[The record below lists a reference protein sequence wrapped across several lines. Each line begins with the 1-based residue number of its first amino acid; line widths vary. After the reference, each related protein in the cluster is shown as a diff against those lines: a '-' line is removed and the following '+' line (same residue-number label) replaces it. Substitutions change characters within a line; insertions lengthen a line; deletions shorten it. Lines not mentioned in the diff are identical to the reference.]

1 MSTMSNRLDTKI
13 VEGESFNVFT
23 VTEIKLGQVHSSE
36 KSGCET
42 ADPSCY
48 KVKFYGGSSW
58 VKQ

>member
-13 VEGESFNVFT
+13 VEGETFNQCFHS
-23 VTEIKLGQVHSSE
+23 EIKLGQVHSFE

-48 KVKFYGGSSW
+48 KVQFYEGSGW